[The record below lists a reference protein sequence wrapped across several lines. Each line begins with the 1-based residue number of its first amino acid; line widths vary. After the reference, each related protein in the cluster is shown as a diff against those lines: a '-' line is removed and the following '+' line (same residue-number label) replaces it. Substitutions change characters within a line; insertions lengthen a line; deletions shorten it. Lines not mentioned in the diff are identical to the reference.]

1 RISSSDQSSWA
12 VELRGKISDLQGKV
26 NGLSDQQLD
35 QFSKLTDRQAFTRMI
50 DGLNGG
56 DRLGRDQRNV
66 KNAPSL
72 DGAPGAVIVPP
83 DVPGAVAGT
92 TCDTSPTSAS
102 TIDGEKIGLY
112 VDRGLSLIAEV
123 ACETIVEILGEGTN
137 APFCVAFGITKAVE
151 VVLDSLIDHQ
161 EF

>member
-1 RISSSDQSSWA
+1 MKRWLGMSVLCVLLTVALAPSTHAQQTWSSTQEFRTEYLRLLDALSQRISSSDQSSWA

-83 DVPGAVAGT
+83 DVSGAVAGT
-92 TCDTSPTSAS
+92 TCD
-102 TIDGEKIGLY
+102 
-112 VDRGLSLIAEV
+112 
-123 ACETIVEILGEGTN
+123 
-137 APFCVAFGITKAVE
+137 
-151 VVLDSLIDHQ
+151 
-161 EF
+161 